1 MTKSNAPQFSNIYV
15 FGDSYSDAGN
25 AHYVTEG
32 KIGESQGKGRFC
44 NDYIWVDY
52 FACQLGLRLDNC
64 VAEGDTSESINFA
77 FGGATSGIENLFPEV
92 VPNLPELPGLQQQIS
107 LFTQE
112 KREVANALYIIWVGA
127 ADYAPFVNGIPQ
139 HTEASQSISN
149 IAKGITLLEK
159 VGAKNILLMNIPDIG
174 KTPLAN
180 AVKDITP
187 PSQVSKTVEL
197 HNQAL
202 KQISKQV
209 SNQIEFN
216 PELNI
221 IHFDV
226 NALVDTMIG
235 YPEKFGFT
243 NTTKACSQIP
253 GSNPD
258 DYIFWDVVHFT
269 SKANQILANAVLEQ
283 IKIVL

>member
-1 MTKSNAPQFSNIYV
+1 MTKSNGTQFSNIYV
-15 FGDSYSDAGN
+15 FGDSYSDTGN
-25 AHYVTEG
+25 SHYVTEG
-32 KIGESQGKGRFC
+32 KIGETQGKGRFC
-44 NDYIWVDY
+44 NDYIWIDY

-64 VAEGDTSESINFA
+64 VAEGDISESINFA
-77 FGGATSGIENLFPEV
+77 FGGATTGTKNLFPEV

-112 KREVANALYIIWVGA
+112 KREVTNALYIIWVGA

-139 HTEASQSISN
+139 HTEANQTISN
-149 IAKGITLLEK
+149 IAKAIRVLGE
-159 VGAKNILLMNIPDIG
+159 VGARNILLMNVPDIS

-180 AVKDITP
+180 AVKVITS
-187 PSQVSKTVEL
+187 PSQVSKTIEL
-197 HNQAL
+197 HNQGL
-202 KQISKQV
+202 KQISKQI
-209 SNQIEFN
+209 SKQMEFQA
-216 PELNI
+216 ELNI

-226 NALVDTMIG
+226 KALVDTMIA

-283 IKIVL
+283 VKIVM